1 MYGSEQ
7 YVLIMIEGMGE
18 ISIESPLDF
27 AILLQNA
34 SILRRNANICYNGRK
49 NHYQIR
55 GYTQS
60 SGISD

>member
-1 MYGSEQ
+1 MGS
-7 YVLIMIEGMGE
+7 YDLIMIVGMGG
-18 ISIESPLDF
+18 ISIESLLVF

-34 SILRRNANICYNGRK
+34 SILRRNANIGYNGRK

-55 GYTQS
+55 GYAQS

>member
-1 MYGSEQ
+1 MGGYD
-7 YVLIMIEGMGE
+7 LIMIEDMGG
-18 ISIESPLDF
+18 ISIESPLVF

-34 SILRRNANICYNGRK
+34 SILRRNANTCYNGRK

-55 GYTQS
+55 GYAQS

>member
-1 MYGSEQ
+1 MGGYD
-7 YVLIMIEGMGE
+7 LIMIEGMDGV
-18 ISIESPLDF
+18 SIESPLVF

-55 GYTQS
+55 GYAQS

>member
-1 MYGSEQ
+1 MSG
-7 YVLIMIEGMGE
+7 YVLIMIVGVGE

-34 SILRRNANICYNGRK
+34 SILRRNANTFYNGRK
-49 NHYQIR
+49 SHYQIR
-55 GYTQS
+55 GYAQG

>member
-1 MYGSEQ
+1 MSAYD
-7 YVLIMIEGMGE
+7 LIMIMGMGG
-18 ISIESPLDF
+18 ISIKSPLDF

-34 SILRRNANICYNGRK
+34 SILRRNADTFYNGRK

-55 GYTQS
+55 GYAQS

>member
-1 MYGSEQ
+1 MGGYD
-7 YVLIMIEGMGE
+7 LFMITGMCGV
-18 ISIESPLDF
+18 SIESPLVF

-34 SILRRNANICYNGRK
+34 SILRRNANNCYNGRK

-55 GYTQS
+55 GYAQS

>member
-1 MYGSEQ
+1 MGGYD
-7 YVLIMIEGMGE
+7 LIMIAGMGG
-18 ISIESPLDF
+18 ISIESPLVF

-55 GYTQS
+55 GYAQG